1 MISLYD
7 KLLYGRLLGT
17 KGARQRDEDTVDRDV
32 EELALSLALFLF
44 LLIHLMGEVRGQ
56 IFQLTQSDR
65 SQMHTQRY
73 RYTAIDTD
81 RATTLVN
88 NINKHSRRL
97 DRTETAAT

>member
-32 EELALSLALFLF
+32 EELTLSLSLFI
-44 LLIHLMGEVRGQ
+44 LIHLMGEVRGQ